1 MAECSRISP
10 ISLFVTPLRTAP
22 SRWSSSSSA
31 LPSATS
37 IAIFSML
44 RIRRG
49 SPGRDHTIPQADL
62 VASICIGMLNASA
75 VLSCLSTYAAPST
88 RLRNFRPCS
97 NSLSLI
103 EMPPE
108 LSPRE
113 ASFLIERGGRDKRII
128 VFLSFGRYNDEREI
142 LRGPA
147 MKAKK
152 KQQGDSPMNELRAG
166 LSVSGAFLLAALL
179 GAAPPVRAQEDASR
193 ATPPPGKALVFVFRS
208 ERETVAALVP
218 VFVNLARVGD
228 LANGTF
234 AVATVS
240 PGRTFLRVGDQ
251 AVATYTLEVAA
262 NQSYF
267 VRVEAVPG
275 VRPVQTEVRIVS
287 EVEGRRFLAQS
298 RPVGAAPPAIAA
310 PRVPPPA
317 PVVAPRVP
325 PPPAPVVAAPRVAP
339 KPAPREIARFAEPGG
354 DWNFALIAK
363 GGAFK
368 LANANQTVAGFAS
381 TYDTASKPAVGI
393 EAEWRNRTGFA
404 LGGEV
409 FYYKNDL
416 VATGTGAISQQQVV
430 AIMANGKYYLRA
442 ADWFYPFA
450 GAGVGF
456 ADALYSGG
464 LKGTQ
469 GGTAYQGLV
478 GMEFRFGSV
487 GLQVQYKYLAATTGT
502 TSKEVKVGGSGVLAG
517 VSIIF

>member
-1 MAECSRISP
+1 
-10 ISLFVTPLRTAP
+10 
-22 SRWSSSSSA
+22 
-31 LPSATS
+31 
-37 IAIFSML
+37 
-44 RIRRG
+44 
-49 SPGRDHTIPQADL
+49 
-62 VASICIGMLNASA
+62 
-75 VLSCLSTYAAPST
+75 
-88 RLRNFRPCS
+88 
-97 NSLSLI
+97 
-103 EMPPE
+103 
-108 LSPRE
+108 
-113 ASFLIERGGRDKRII
+113 
-128 VFLSFGRYNDEREI
+128 
-142 LRGPA
+142 
-147 MKAKK
+147 
-152 KQQGDSPMNELRAG
+152 MNQLRAG

-179 GAAPPVRAQEDASR
+179 GAAPPVRAQDDASR

-287 EVEGRRFLAQS
+287 EVEGRRFLAQM

-325 PPPAPVVAAPRVAP
+325 PPPAPVVAAPRVEQ
-339 KPAPREIARFAEPGG
+339 PRPPG
-354 DWNFALIAK
+354 WNFALIAST
-363 GGAFK
+363 GAFK
-368 LANANQTVAGFAS
+368 MANRNQTVVSAS
-381 TYDTASKPAVGI
+381 TFDTTSKPVFGL
-393 EAEWRNRTGFA
+393 EAELRNRTGFA

-430 AIMANGKYYLRA
+430 AIMANGKYYLHA

-502 TSKEVKVGGSGVLAG
+502 TGKEVKVGGSGVLAG

>member
-10 ISLFVTPLRTAP
+10 ISVFVTPLRTAP

-298 RPVGAAPPAIAA
+298 RLAGAAPPAVAA
-310 PRVPPPA
+310 PRVQPPPA
-317 PVVAPRVP
+317 P
-325 PPPAPVVAAPRVAP
+325 VAAPRVAP

>member
-1 MAECSRISP
+1 
-10 ISLFVTPLRTAP
+10 
-22 SRWSSSSSA
+22 
-31 LPSATS
+31 
-37 IAIFSML
+37 
-44 RIRRG
+44 
-49 SPGRDHTIPQADL
+49 
-62 VASICIGMLNASA
+62 
-75 VLSCLSTYAAPST
+75 
-88 RLRNFRPCS
+88 
-97 NSLSLI
+97 
-103 EMPPE
+103 
-108 LSPRE
+108 
-113 ASFLIERGGRDKRII
+113 
-128 VFLSFGRYNDEREI
+128 
-142 LRGPA
+142 
-147 MKAKK
+147 
-152 KQQGDSPMNELRAG
+152 MNELRAG

-287 EVEGRRFLAQS
+287 EVEGRRFLGQS

-310 PRVPPPA
+310 PRVQPPPA
-317 PVVAPRVP
+317 PIAAPRVQ
-325 PPPAPVVAAPRVAP
+325 PPPAPVVAAPRVEQPRPPAIPAP
-339 KPAPREIARFAEPGG
+339 KPTPREIAPSAEPVG

-368 LANANQTVAGFAS
+368 LANANQTVAGLAS

-404 LGGEV
+404 VGGEV

-416 VATGTGAISQQQVV
+416 VAAGAISQQQVV
-430 AIMANGKYYLRA
+430 AIMANGKYYFRA

-456 ADALYSGG
+456 ADALYGGG

-487 GLQVQYKYLAATTGT
+487 GLQVQYKHLAATTGK
-502 TSKEVKVGGSGVLAG
+502 SGSDVKVGGSGVLAG

>member
-22 SRWSSSSSA
+22 PRWSSSSSA

-179 GAAPPVRAQEDASR
+179 GAGPPVRAQEDASR

-298 RPVGAAPPAIAA
+298 RPVGAAPPA
-310 PRVPPPA
+310 
-317 PVVAPRVP
+317 VVAPRVP

>member
-1 MAECSRISP
+1 
-10 ISLFVTPLRTAP
+10 
-22 SRWSSSSSA
+22 
-31 LPSATS
+31 
-37 IAIFSML
+37 
-44 RIRRG
+44 
-49 SPGRDHTIPQADL
+49 
-62 VASICIGMLNASA
+62 
-75 VLSCLSTYAAPST
+75 
-88 RLRNFRPCS
+88 
-97 NSLSLI
+97 
-103 EMPPE
+103 
-108 LSPRE
+108 
-113 ASFLIERGGRDKRII
+113 
-128 VFLSFGRYNDEREI
+128 
-142 LRGPA
+142 
-147 MKAKK
+147 
-152 KQQGDSPMNELRAG
+152 MNQLRAG

-267 VRVEAVPG
+267 VRVEALPG

-317 PVVAPRVP
+317 PVVAPRVPPPAPVAAPRVP

-404 LGGEV
+404 VGGEV
-409 FYYKNDL
+409 FY
-416 VATGTGAISQQQVV
+416 
-430 AIMANGKYYLRA
+430 
-442 ADWFYPFA
+442 
-450 GAGVGF
+450 
-456 ADALYSGG
+456 
-464 LKGTQ
+464 
-469 GGTAYQGLV
+469 
-478 GMEFRFGSV
+478 
-487 GLQVQYKYLAATTGT
+487 
-502 TSKEVKVGGSGVLAG
+502 
-517 VSIIF
+517 

>member
-1 MAECSRISP
+1 
-10 ISLFVTPLRTAP
+10 
-22 SRWSSSSSA
+22 
-31 LPSATS
+31 
-37 IAIFSML
+37 
-44 RIRRG
+44 
-49 SPGRDHTIPQADL
+49 
-62 VASICIGMLNASA
+62 
-75 VLSCLSTYAAPST
+75 
-88 RLRNFRPCS
+88 
-97 NSLSLI
+97 
-103 EMPPE
+103 
-108 LSPRE
+108 
-113 ASFLIERGGRDKRII
+113 
-128 VFLSFGRYNDEREI
+128 
-142 LRGPA
+142 
-147 MKAKK
+147 
-152 KQQGDSPMNELRAG
+152 MNQLRAG

-310 PRVPPPA
+310 PRV
-317 PVVAPRVP
+317 
-325 PPPAPVVAAPRVAP
+325 AP

-442 ADWFYPFA
+442 ADWFYPFV

-456 ADALYSGG
+456 ADALYSGS

-469 GGTAYQGLV
+469 GGTAYQGLA

-502 TSKEVKVGGSGVLAG
+502 TGKEVKVGGSGVLAG

>member
-1 MAECSRISP
+1 
-10 ISLFVTPLRTAP
+10 
-22 SRWSSSSSA
+22 
-31 LPSATS
+31 
-37 IAIFSML
+37 
-44 RIRRG
+44 
-49 SPGRDHTIPQADL
+49 
-62 VASICIGMLNASA
+62 
-75 VLSCLSTYAAPST
+75 
-88 RLRNFRPCS
+88 
-97 NSLSLI
+97 
-103 EMPPE
+103 
-108 LSPRE
+108 
-113 ASFLIERGGRDKRII
+113 
-128 VFLSFGRYNDEREI
+128 
-142 LRGPA
+142 
-147 MKAKK
+147 
-152 KQQGDSPMNELRAG
+152 MNQLRAG

-310 PRVPPPA
+310 PRVQPPAPVVAPRVQPPPA

-325 PPPAPVVAAPRVAP
+325 PPPAPVAAPRVPPPPAPAVAAPRVEQ
-339 KPAPREIARFAEPGG
+339 PRPP
-354 DWNFALIAK
+354 DWRFALIAK

-368 LANANQTVAGFAS
+368 LANANQTVATLAS

-393 EAEWRNRTGFA
+393 EAEWRNKTGFA

>member
-10 ISLFVTPLRTAP
+10 ISLFVTPLRMAP

-62 VASICIGMLNASA
+62 VARICIGM
-75 VLSCLSTYAAPST
+75 
-88 RLRNFRPCS
+88 
-97 NSLSLI
+97 
-103 EMPPE
+103 
-108 LSPRE
+108 
-113 ASFLIERGGRDKRII
+113 
-128 VFLSFGRYNDEREI
+128 
-142 LRGPA
+142 
-147 MKAKK
+147 
-152 KQQGDSPMNELRAG
+152 
-166 LSVSGAFLLAALL
+166 
-179 GAAPPVRAQEDASR
+179 EDASR

-298 RPVGAAPPAIAA
+298 RPVGAAP
-310 PRVPPPA
+310 RVPPPPA

-325 PPPAPVVAAPRVAP
+325 PPPAPVVAPRVPPPPAPAVAAPRV
-339 KPAPREIARFAEPGG
+339 E
-354 DWNFALIAK
+354 
-363 GGAFK
+363 
-368 LANANQTVAGFAS
+368 
-381 TYDTASKPAVGI
+381 
-393 EAEWRNRTGFA
+393 
-404 LGGEV
+404 
-409 FYYKNDL
+409 
-416 VATGTGAISQQQVV
+416 
-430 AIMANGKYYLRA
+430 
-442 ADWFYPFA
+442 
-450 GAGVGF
+450 
-456 ADALYSGG
+456 
-464 LKGTQ
+464 
-469 GGTAYQGLV
+469 
-478 GMEFRFGSV
+478 
-487 GLQVQYKYLAATTGT
+487 
-502 TSKEVKVGGSGVLAG
+502 
-517 VSIIF
+517 

>member
-1 MAECSRISP
+1 
-10 ISLFVTPLRTAP
+10 
-22 SRWSSSSSA
+22 
-31 LPSATS
+31 
-37 IAIFSML
+37 
-44 RIRRG
+44 
-49 SPGRDHTIPQADL
+49 
-62 VASICIGMLNASA
+62 
-75 VLSCLSTYAAPST
+75 
-88 RLRNFRPCS
+88 
-97 NSLSLI
+97 
-103 EMPPE
+103 MPPE

-152 KQQGDSPMNELRAG
+152 KQQGDPPMNELRAG

-502 TSKEVKVGGSGVLAG
+502 TGKEVKVGGSGVLAG

>member
-1 MAECSRISP
+1 
-10 ISLFVTPLRTAP
+10 
-22 SRWSSSSSA
+22 
-31 LPSATS
+31 
-37 IAIFSML
+37 
-44 RIRRG
+44 
-49 SPGRDHTIPQADL
+49 
-62 VASICIGMLNASA
+62 
-75 VLSCLSTYAAPST
+75 
-88 RLRNFRPCS
+88 
-97 NSLSLI
+97 
-103 EMPPE
+103 
-108 LSPRE
+108 
-113 ASFLIERGGRDKRII
+113 
-128 VFLSFGRYNDEREI
+128 
-142 LRGPA
+142 
-147 MKAKK
+147 
-152 KQQGDSPMNELRAG
+152 MNQLRAG

-179 GAAPPVRAQEDASR
+179 GAAPPVRAQDDASR

-287 EVEGRRFLAQS
+287 EVEGRRFLAQM

-325 PPPAPVVAAPRVAP
+325 PPPAPVVAPRVPPPPAPVVAAPRVEQ
-339 KPAPREIARFAEPGG
+339 PRPPG
-354 DWNFALIAK
+354 WNFALIAST
-363 GGAFK
+363 GAFK
-368 LANANQTVAGFAS
+368 MANRNQTVVSAS
-381 TYDTASKPAVGI
+381 TFDTTSKPVFGL
-393 EAEWRNRTGFA
+393 EAELRNRTGFA

-430 AIMANGKYYLRA
+430 AIMANGKYYLHA

-456 ADALYSGG
+456 ADALYGGG

-502 TSKEVKVGGSGVLAG
+502 TGKEVKVGGSGVLAG

>member
-1 MAECSRISP
+1 
-10 ISLFVTPLRTAP
+10 
-22 SRWSSSSSA
+22 
-31 LPSATS
+31 
-37 IAIFSML
+37 
-44 RIRRG
+44 
-49 SPGRDHTIPQADL
+49 
-62 VASICIGMLNASA
+62 
-75 VLSCLSTYAAPST
+75 
-88 RLRNFRPCS
+88 
-97 NSLSLI
+97 
-103 EMPPE
+103 
-108 LSPRE
+108 
-113 ASFLIERGGRDKRII
+113 
-128 VFLSFGRYNDEREI
+128 
-142 LRGPA
+142 
-147 MKAKK
+147 
-152 KQQGDSPMNELRAG
+152 MNQLRAG

-416 VATGTGAISQQQVV
+416 VATGTGAISQHQGA
-430 AIMANGKYYLRA
+430 AIMAKGKNYLRA
-442 ADWFYPFA
+442 PAWFYPFPA
-450 GAGVGF
+450 AGVAFAMAPFTGGF
-456 ADALYSGG
+456 
-464 LKGTQ
+464 KGTQ
-469 GGTAYQGLV
+469 AGPAYQGLPASQ
-478 GMEFRFGSV
+478 FSFG
-487 GLQVQYKYLAATTGT
+487 
-502 TSKEVKVGGSGVLAG
+502 
-517 VSIIF
+517 

>member
-1 MAECSRISP
+1 
-10 ISLFVTPLRTAP
+10 
-22 SRWSSSSSA
+22 
-31 LPSATS
+31 
-37 IAIFSML
+37 
-44 RIRRG
+44 
-49 SPGRDHTIPQADL
+49 
-62 VASICIGMLNASA
+62 
-75 VLSCLSTYAAPST
+75 
-88 RLRNFRPCS
+88 
-97 NSLSLI
+97 
-103 EMPPE
+103 
-108 LSPRE
+108 
-113 ASFLIERGGRDKRII
+113 LIERGARDKRII
-128 VFLSFGRYNDEREI
+128 VFLSFGSYNDEREI

-147 MKAKK
+147 RKAKK
-152 KQQGDSPMNELRAG
+152 KQQGDPPMNELRAG

-208 ERETVAALVP
+208 EREPVAALVP

-251 AVATYTLEVAA
+251 AVATYTIEVAA

-310 PRVPPPA
+310 PRVQPPPA
-317 PVVAPRVP
+317 PVAAPRVQP
-325 PPPAPVVAAPRVAP
+325 PPAPVAAPRVQPPPAPVVAAPRVEQPSPPAIPAP
-339 KPAPREIARFAEPGG
+339 KPAPREIAPSAEP
-354 DWNFALIAK
+354 DWKFALIART
-363 GGAFK
+363 GAFK
-368 LANANQTVAGFAS
+368 MSNGNQTVAGLPS
-381 TYDTASKPAVGI
+381 TYDTTSKPVFGV
-393 EAEWRNRTGFA
+393 EAEMRNKAGFA
-404 LGGEV
+404 AGGEV

-416 VATGTGAISQQQVV
+416 VATGVISQQQVV

-456 ADALYSGG
+456 ADALYGGG

-487 GLQVQYKYLAATTGT
+487 GLQVQYKYLASTTGK
-502 TSKEVKVGGSGVLAG
+502 SGKDVKVGGSGVLAG